1 MRAYAEAVKEAR
13 DEHTFSNSSQWDI
26 WSAKNCDRCF
36 WDKPA
41 RQGDEANGCPLI
53 LIALEGKRPAEWLLE
68 SEQAAIHADY
78 TCTEYRH
85 EDDGDPEPRPIPTP
99 DGQGELL
106 PREPFEGH
114 RMLSPLGDSAHA
126 AASSGGDAR

>member
-1 MRAYAEAVKEAR
+1 MRTYDEAVKDAR
-13 DEHTFSNSSQWDI
+13 DETTFSNSSQWDI

-41 RQGDEANGCPLI
+41 RQEDPAKGCPLI
-53 LIALEGKRPAEWLLE
+53 LIALDGKRPAEWLLQ
-68 SEQAAIHADY
+68 SEEAAIHADY
-78 TCTEYRH
+78 TCTEFRH

-114 RMLSPLGDSAHA
+114 RMLTQVPEPSRT
-126 AASSGGDAR
+126 GGAVQ